1 MERIVIHAVVYERPG
16 YWVAQC
22 LEYHIVSV
30 TEKLEDLPNELLEQL
45 LDQIEADRECGMEPF
60 SGFRPAPQRFW
71 DMFEAAKAQRISQKH
86 GVADRLE
93 IETQLFAV
101 AA

>member
-16 YWVAQC
+16 YWVAHC
-22 LEYHIVSV
+22 LEYNIVSF
-30 TEKLEDLPNELLEQL
+30 TERLEDLPNELLEQL

-60 SGFRPAPQRFW
+60 SGYQPASKRYW
-71 DMFEAAKAQRISQKH
+71 EMFEAAKAKRISQQQ
-86 GVADRLE
+86 GVADHLE